1 MNCQDMESK
10 FADYCAGSLDAVEE
24 TAAELHITSC
34 PQCTSLLETWRLLET
49 IPAPEPGPGLRA
61 GFRKSLEE
69 FAKPPRRDWRWSPA
83 WGVAFCTAT
92 LLIGLVAG
100 WWAAVRSAP
109 QGQELAAMRTELAG
123 MRQMVTLSLLARQ
136 SPSERLRGIDVSMQM
151 DDSDGPVLDAL
162 LQALE
167 QDPNVNV
174 RLAAVDAVA
183 RFSATA
189 RARRALMNSLTKQSS
204 PLVQVAIMD
213 QMGQWKDGEAI
224 SQLKGLASNAAADE
238 IIRRH
243 AETILRRLR
252 Y

>member
-10 FADYCAGSLDAVEE
+10 FADYCAGTLDAAEE
-24 TAAELHITSC
+24 TAAELHIISC

-49 IPAPEPGPGLRA
+49 IPAPEPGAGLRA
-61 GFRKSLEE
+61 GFRKSLEQ
-69 FAKPPRRDWRWSPA
+69 FSKPPQRSWRWSPA
-83 WGVAFCTAT
+83 WATAFCSAA
-92 LLIGLVAG
+92 LFIGLVAG

-109 QGQELAAMRTELAG
+109 RGQEMAELRTELAD

-136 SPSERLRGIDVSMQM
+136 SPSERLRGIDVSMQV
-151 DDSDGPVLDAL
+151 DESDGPVMDAL
-162 LQALE
+162 LLALN

-183 RFSATA
+183 RFSAHA
-189 RARRALMNSLTKQSS
+189 KARRELMNSLEKQSS

-213 QMGQWKDGEAI
+213 QMGQWKDGEATA
-224 SQLKGLASNAAADE
+224 QLKGLASNPAADE